1 MKKLK
6 SYMARNNLSAEMF
19 ARRIRKPAP
28 SLYAWLRG
36 SSTPALKTAIR
47 IEKATKGEVTVYDW
61 CQ

>member
-6 SYMARNNLSAEMF
+6 AYMERNNLNAEGF
-19 ARRIRKPAP
+19 ARKIKKPTP

-61 CQ
+61 A